1 MMDEED
7 REVTSASALHKQLLT
22 DFKTDLKTGLKNLEE
37 VLLPKYLVFLTKKIV
52 NDRPQD

>member
-7 REVTSASALHKQLLT
+7 REVTSAPALHKQLLT
-22 DFKTDLKTGLKNLEE
+22 DLKTRLKNLEE
-37 VLLPKYLVFLTKKIV
+37 VLLPKYLVVLTKKIV